1 MKNADKQLTEVE
13 KLNDRLKKLFKLDE
27 SFVVTLNGE
36 WGVGKT
42 YFWNKF
48 VKDNLSNKKTAY
60 ISLFGKENLKDIE
73 KKIIFDISSRD
84 KIISSVK
91 DFKTNLG
98 FKDDDAF
105 FGIAGSLLNIGLS
118 LFEKKDFKDV
128 IVCFDDFERMS
139 DKINLKDVLGLISEL
154 KEQKNCQVI
163 MIFENNKIG
172 DKELFSEYKEK
183 IIDYELK
190 YNPTIK
196 EVIEKTQIQLK
207 IFKDDEYLAE
217 ILLKMKINNI
227 RLVKRI
233 MRDLNSFS
241 FIGKEIEKTTKT
253 KKIFLDIL
261 VRFSIVYAKNIR
273 FDLDEY
279 KLKLNNN
286 KKEMYE
292 KMMEIIN
299 VLGNININDP
309 LVTEINCYFNDIY
322 IDKEKINKLIKMRIN
337 EEINENNEI
346 ESENL
351 YKKIESEINEI
362 IYNYNFKIGSDYSDF
377 RNKADEILNKYNDKK
392 YINLH
397 LKLLSE
403 IIDIGKDK
411 EKYTKKSSKI
421 IKESVDSNKKIID
434 IYKFR
439 SFYKYDSELEN
450 YILKHNEE
458 LKNKENEIII
468 NDEKIIE
475 VMDKMIFKESSEKE
489 SRILLD
495 ITVDE
500 YKHLIINSDK
510 YYKKIFDLLNA
521 FCFEGYEEY
530 LKYSRNIRK
539 AIEMLK
545 SEDKYKDKIERT
557 FSDIF
562 ETFDYYEKNNFNL

>member
-1 MKNADKQLTEVE
+1 MLINTYLWKSNIKIIIIKWIFKWGAIKLFKTIKNYIKGIFLKNADKQLTEVE

-84 KIISSVK
+84 RIISSVKDKGK

-98 FKDDDAF
+98 FKDDDAS

-299 VLGNININDP
+299 VLGNININR
-309 LVTEINCYFNDIY
+309 
-322 IDKEKINKLIKMRIN
+322 RIR
-337 EEINENNEI
+337 
-346 ESENL
+346 L
-351 YKKIESEINEI
+351 
-362 IYNYNFKIGSDYSDF
+362 
-377 RNKADEILNKYNDKK
+377 R
-392 YINLH
+392 
-397 LKLLSE
+397 
-403 IIDIGKDK
+403 
-411 EKYTKKSSKI
+411 
-421 IKESVDSNKKIID
+421 
-434 IYKFR
+434 
-439 SFYKYDSELEN
+439 
-450 YILKHNEE
+450 
-458 LKNKENEIII
+458 
-468 NDEKIIE
+468 
-475 VMDKMIFKESSEKE
+475 
-489 SRILLD
+489 
-495 ITVDE
+495 
-500 YKHLIINSDK
+500 
-510 YYKKIFDLLNA
+510 
-521 FCFEGYEEY
+521 
-530 LKYSRNIRK
+530 
-539 AIEMLK
+539 
-545 SEDKYKDKIERT
+545 
-557 FSDIF
+557 
-562 ETFDYYEKNNFNL
+562 